1 MYVPFYYVLHFYSP
15 PGGYCMEIIILI
27 LIIAIIAIQIYT
39 KVNDKTK
46 LTKTLEDIS
55 FMINNPEATIK
66 EKIMYS
72 LNFKY
77 KNQILLNVCIFLK
90 PI

>member
-1 MYVPFYYVLHFYSP
+1 
-15 PGGYCMEIIILI
+15 MEIIILI

-55 FMINNPEATIK
+55 FMINNPEQ
-66 EKIMYS
+66 
-72 LNFKY
+72 L
-77 KNQILLNVCIFLK
+77 
-90 PI
+90 

>member
-1 MYVPFYYVLHFYSP
+1 
-15 PGGYCMEIIILI
+15 MEIIILI

-55 FMINNPEATIK
+55 FMINNPKATIK

-77 KNQILLNVCIFLK
+77 KNQILKYFSYALIIVTIILILK
-90 PI
+90 YIHII

>member
-1 MYVPFYYVLHFYSP
+1 
-15 PGGYCMEIIILI
+15 MEIIILI

-90 PI
+90 PIWHYTQYVI

>member
-1 MYVPFYYVLHFYSP
+1 
-15 PGGYCMEIIILI
+15 MEIIILI

-46 LTKTLEDIS
+46 LTKTLENIS

-66 EKIMYS
+66 EKIMYC

-77 KNQILLNVCIFLK
+77 KNQILKYFSYALIILTIILILK
-90 PI
+90 YIHII